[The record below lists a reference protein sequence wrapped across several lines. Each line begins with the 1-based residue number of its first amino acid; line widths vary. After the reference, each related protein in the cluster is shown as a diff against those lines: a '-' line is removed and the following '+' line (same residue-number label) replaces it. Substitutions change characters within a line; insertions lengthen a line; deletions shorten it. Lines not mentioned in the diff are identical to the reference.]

1 MFLMNMMAFFLAEL
15 VGISELCGDP
25 LTKHNMVTMRT
36 NISSGADWET
46 KVGYSRA
53 VKVGSQVFVSGT
65 TGIDENGEVVGNDD
79 IYLQTKQC
87 ILNIEKALKEAGASL
102 EDVVRTRTFITDID
116 QWEAFGKAHREYF
129 GEINP
134 AATLVEV
141 SRLIHPD
148 LMVEIEVDAAVE

>member
-1 MFLMNMMAFFLAEL
+1 MEFGQLPIAQNRKRMRQNI
-15 VGISELCGDP
+15 ISGTE
-25 LTKHNMVTMRT
+25 
-36 NISSGADWET
+36 WEP

-53 VKVGSQVFVSGT
+53 VKAGNQVFVSGT
-65 TGIDENGEVVGNDD
+65 TAVDENGGVVGKDN

-87 ILNIEKALKEAGASL
+87 IQNIEKALKKAGCSL

-116 QWEAFGKAHREYF
+116 RWEEFGKAHREYF
-129 GEINP
+129 GQINP

-148 LMVEIEVDAAVE
+148 LMIEIEADAVK